1 MNVKVRCL
9 CVSRNFRTK
18 QAKQDH
24 QKGFMSLQCRR
35 NKDEYALFF
44 VDMFF
49 FFVSVLTNCPAQ
61 QNRTKQMTM
70 LGLF

>member
-1 MNVKVRCL
+1 
-9 CVSRNFRTK
+9 
-18 QAKQDH
+18 
-24 QKGFMSLQCRR
+24 MSLQCRR
-35 NKDEYALFF
+35 NKDEYKDEYALFF